1 MTKKQEKT
9 QAEAFEETLEDNVK
23 DKTEPLEKEPEKEKE
38 KEPAPQDEKLSQLN
52 DKLLRIT
59 AEYENYRKRTQREKE
74 TLYEAAKADTIAA
87 FLPLFDNIEKAVALK
102 PSGDGEWKA
111 FSEGVDLMRKQMADI
126 LTGLGVEAIDALGE
140 VFDPEL
146 HNAVMHIEDE
156 ASGEGVIVSEFQK
169 GFRINDRVIR
179 HSVVKVAN

>member
-1 MTKKQEKT
+1 MTKKKEET
-9 QAEAFEETLEDNVK
+9 QAAESKDVLEDSV
-23 DKTEPLEKEPEKEKE
+23 EEKEEMPEKEE
-38 KEPAPQDEKLSQLN
+38 AENAPAPQEEKLAQLN

-102 PSGDGEWKA
+102 PTGDGEWKA
-111 FSEGVDLMRKQMADI
+111 FSEGVDLMRKQLADI

-146 HNAVMHIEDE
+146 HNAVMHVEDE
-156 ASGEGVIVSEFQK
+156 ASGEGVVVEEFQK
-169 GFRINDRVIR
+169 GFRLNDRVIR